1 VSLED
6 ESRVLVEIDSQEA
19 RNQREVDFISGEI
32 YFNIREC
39 AEAATL

>member
-1 VSLED
+1 MLED
-6 ESRVLVEIDSQEA
+6 ALRGLDGSDSQET
-19 RNQREVDFISGEI
+19 RNQRKVDFISGEI